1 MARII
6 QLPSG
11 KPFAEVLHRQA
22 PLPVQ
27 AEADSPITP
36 DLLVGLAKVAIGA
49 GTSIAGAIKQGQA
62 LDVQKEQAKLAREKF
77 AVEKPLKA
85 AKELRDIEK
94 ANLDAQKTRF
104 DMAVKQLDIPAK
116 QVEAAI
122 ANEIIRL
129 TNEGMTRKEA
139 ANKALSDLEAAA
151 ETAKTARE
159 SKIGVATEE
168 AKVASEGSLITP
180 SPREEAVDR
189 QGQPLPVEKIRA
201 QEAADTRRLAKVRRE
216 LGLPAPKPAT
226 VIERVEGPGL
236 EAQRLKVVQE
246 AEARAKALT
255 ARTPEEE
262 AAATARETLSTPT
275 PIQQMAQDQ
284 IAKGAQ
290 VRFEA
295 DVLTA
300 MRNTPGF
307 SLDEFSA
314 AKQAELLAKGTAALK
329 AAEDLK
335 LATIKAEQAEEE
347 GGTKIQVTAPDGQ
360 VVLVTPATAEAMAKA
375 VKLRAEMDWIRAN
388 GGKPLSL
395 ALAQAAA
402 GRAVRAEGTKTAKEA
417 AQELVDNTKAA
428 WDAAR
433 TDRNKLPTQIKD
445 AKTVVRKA
453 TEALAEAKTAKKA
466 ARGRALLV
474 ASGRLDAAAT
484 ALELA
489 QEELTALEGSAETLD
504 TVVEAAKAA
513 WDVAVAAQQQLL
525 RAQAPTTAP
534 TPGPTP
540 APAPAPTPAP
550 GGGGMGGV
558 MKKAFGGQ

>member
-104 DMAVKQLDIPAK
+104 DMAVKELDIPAK

-307 SLDEFSA
+307 DLNEFSA

-347 GGTKIQVTAPDGQ
+347 GGTKIRVTAPDGQ

-540 APAPAPTPAP
+540 APAPTPAP

>member
-307 SLDEFSA
+307 DLNEFSA

-347 GGTKIQVTAPDGQ
+347 GGTKIRVTAPDGQ